1 MKGRLPIEIVGGG
14 LAGLSLGIAL
24 RRAGIDVTL
33 FEAGDY
39 PRHRV
44 CGEFIAGLDEATKES
59 LGLAPY
65 LADAHAH
72 TRLAWFANNR
82 AAGSSRLPEPAWGI
96 SRYALDQR
104 LAEGFVQAG
113 GKLHVNTRI
122 DLGESRPGRV
132 LASGRRRT
140 RSTWIGLKAHVAH
153 LDSLSDLE
161 LHLAPGAYVGLSGV
175 EGGHSNVC
183 GLFRR
188 RAEEK
193 PEEACLPLQH
203 YLRAYG
209 FDQLNERLARAQWIK
224 SSATAVAGFSFAY
237 RAPPQSELAIG
248 DAYAMIPPF
257 TGNGMAMAFQS
268 AAVTIKPLISWAQG
282 ELRWSEV
289 VRKVRDDL
297 HRRFGTRLFFARAL
311 HRFLH
316 VSFFQACFTRAN
328 RHRLLPFQTLYRA
341 LH

>member
-1 MKGRLPIEIVGGG
+1 MKGALPIEIVGGG

-24 RRAGIDVTL
+24 RRAGIDVTV

-44 CGEFIAGLDEATKES
+44 CGEFIAGLDEATMAS
-59 LGLAPY
+59 LGLTPY
-65 LADAHAH
+65 LADARAH
-72 TRLAWFANNR
+72 TSLTWFANNR
-82 AAGSSRLPEPAWGI
+82 AAGSSQLPEPAWGI

-113 GKLHVNTRI
+113 GTLLVNKRM
-122 DLGESRPGRV
+122 DLDDSRPGRV
-132 LASGRRRT
+132 VAAGRRRT
-140 RSTWIGLKAHVAH
+140 RSTWIGLKAHIAH
-153 LDSLSDLE
+153 LDTRSDLE
-161 LHLAPGAYVGLSGV
+161 LHLVPGAYVGLSGV
-175 EGGHSNVC
+175 EGGHCNVC

-193 PEEACLPLQH
+193 QEEGRIPLEH

-209 FDQLNERLARAQWIK
+209 FDQLSERVARAQWIK
-224 SSATAVAGFSFAY
+224 SSATAVAGFSFASP
-237 RAPPQSELAIG
+237 AQSPSELAIG

-268 AAVTIKPLISWAQG
+268 AAVTIKPLISWSKG
-282 ELRWSEV
+282 ELPWLEV
-289 VRKVRDDL
+289 VRRVRHDL
-297 HRRFGTRLFFARAL
+297 RQRFGARLFFARTL

-316 VSFFQACFTRAN
+316 VSVFQACFTRAN